1 MINSRVRRPLALLIG
16 VSLGSVAVTLVIV
29 FFAANLRT
37 PEAKVEHRIEHLYG
51 IRDPLF
57 QREMSALLGP
67 TIVSGNEIQALQNG
81 DEIFPAMLA
90 AIREAKSTID
100 FETYIYWSGN
110 TGAEFAEALIERAKA
125 GVKVHL
131 MLDWVGS
138 VKMDAALLSSMRH
151 AGIEVER
158 YHAVHWY
165 SLGTLNNRTHR
176 KVLIVD
182 GRIGFTGGVGIADQW
197 AGHAQDPDH
206 WRDSHFRIEGPVVA
220 QMQAAFLDNWIKTT
234 GRVLHGEEYFPTL
247 AARGEKQM
255 QMFMSSPAGGSA
267 SMRLMYLTAITAA
280 TSSIDIEAA
289 YFIPDRLMTSELIK
303 ARRRGVRVRILL
315 PDKHIDSETVRVAT
329 KIAWGPLLE
338 NGAEIYEYDPTM
350 LHCKMLIFDRVMVSV
365 GSTNFDMRSFELND
379 EASLNVY
386 DEAFAL
392 QMSQVFERDMAA
404 SSPYSYQQWQH
415 RPWTQKLAE
424 RVLVPIRS
432 QL

>member
-138 VKMDAALLSSMRH
+138 VKMDAALLSSMRQ

-365 GSTNFDMRSFELND
+365 GSTNFGMRSFELND

-404 SSPYSYQQWQH
+404 ASPYSYQQWQH